1 MILCPR
7 NVFNTISKKSFY
19 FIDSARNEHR
29 NSDCFVCTI
38 LSHGE
43 EGSVY
48 GTNGKLPIADVFEPF
63 NGHNCPGLV
72 EKPKIFFI
80 QVRKQ

>member
-1 MILCPR
+1 MFT
-7 NVFNTISKKSFY
+7 VGGEDHS
-19 FIDSARNEHR
+19 DA
-29 NSDCFVCTI
+29 DCFVCVI

-48 GTNGKLPIADVFEPF
+48 GTNGIIKLEKIFKNFKGDI
-63 NGHNCPGLV
+63 CPSLA

-80 QVRKQ
+80 QVIFSLFLHIIILI